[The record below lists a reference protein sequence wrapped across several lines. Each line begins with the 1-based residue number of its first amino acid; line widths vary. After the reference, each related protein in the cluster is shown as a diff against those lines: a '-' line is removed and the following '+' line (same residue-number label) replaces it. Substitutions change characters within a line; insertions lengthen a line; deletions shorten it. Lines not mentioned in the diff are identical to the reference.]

1 MSRRL
6 IELADGLLASADE
19 RLAPEGLE
27 VDRHFLKVARQLA
40 EAEIALAR
48 LDVPASPFEDSDER
62 LRASAA
68 SYAVMEAALGFWGLA
83 VRLRA
88 RFTGA
93 HARGA
98 SAPLRLGLTNLAAQ
112 VEDDETGPELLG
124 RAARSLVFAAAAV
137 EAAEHE
143 QHARRY
149 GVRFDELIQQLVATG
164 VLSLLRVAVAVQ
176 EDSETH

>member
-6 IELADGLLASADE
+6 IELAQGLLDAADD
-19 RLAPEGLE
+19 RLAPPGMGM
-27 VDRHFLKVARQLA
+27 DRHFLLVARRLA

-48 LDVPASPFEDSDER
+48 LDEPPSPFEDSDER

-68 SYAVMEAALGFWGLA
+68 SYAVIEAGLAFWGLA

-93 HARGA
+93 HARPA
-98 SAPLRLGLTNLAAQ
+98 SEALRVGLRNLAAAH
-112 VEDDETGPELLG
+112 EEPEAGPDLLG
-124 RAARSLVFAAAAV
+124 RAARSLVFASAAV

-143 QHARRY
+143 AHARRY
-149 GVRFDELIQQLVATG
+149 GVRFEEHIEQLVGTG
-164 VLSLLRVAVAVQ
+164 VLSLLCIASAVQ
-176 EDSETH
+176 EDSAAS